1 MPFDTVFNQSE
12 TSYLFGSPD
21 IVDIFMNGRDN
32 VHGYAYDESFEDFS
46 KENSDYLDTWVLE
59 RVEQFFLEE
68 KEEKN
73 SEKEIYF
80 FHLLGSDTNGHAHK
94 PSSFQYKNNVNVV
107 DDIARCRIITSSFFF
122 TIMTSSSNF

>member
-1 MPFDTVFNQSE
+1 
-12 TSYLFGSPD
+12 
-21 IVDIFMNGRDN
+21 MNGREN

-68 KEEKN
+68 KEDKN

-107 DDIARCRIITSSFFF
+107 DGIGRYRIITSFSLIDSWVTYYWV
-122 TIMTSSSNF
+122 TIMSF